1 MITMTERPRSV
12 TSGAD
17 QSTLRDRFNMSRE
30 SMQPL
35 TPEAKIRSYYSAL
48 REAYGPLRWWP
59 AKTPFE
65 VIVGAYL
72 TQNTSWKN
80 VEQALQNLRRE
91 RLLSVAGIR
100 RTSIGKLEQLLRP
113 SGYFRQKAARLK
125 NFVDYLDVR
134 HRGSLARMFRQPTM
148 KLRSELL
155 ALNGVGPETA
165 DSILLYAG
173 EHPIFVVD
181 AYTRRIFYR
190 HGILSYTA
198 KYDEMRG
205 LVERAFREN
214 EGTNANLTADFNE
227 LHALIVHVGKKH
239 CQKQPKCEGCPLQ
252 WSLPAIPSHAPVRG
266 QRLVTSD

>member
-1 MITMTERPRSV
+1 
-12 TSGAD
+12 
-17 QSTLRDRFNMSRE
+17 
-30 SMQPL
+30 L
-35 TPEAKIRSYYSAL
+35 TPEVRIRAFYSAL
-48 REAYGPLRWWP
+48 LQAYGPLRWWP

-72 TQNTSWKN
+72 TQNTSWNN
-80 VEQALQNLRRE
+80 VEQALKNLRRE

-100 RTSIGKLEQLLRP
+100 RTSRGKLEQLLRP
-113 SGYFRQKAARLK
+113 SGYFRQKAARLQ
-125 NFVDYLDVR
+125 NFVRYLDAR

-173 EHPIFVVD
+173 QHPIFVVD
-181 AYTRRIFYR
+181 AYTRRVFDR
-190 HGILSYTA
+190 HGILSDTA

-205 LVERAFREN
+205 LVERAFRQN
-214 EGTNANLTADFNE
+214 EGTNAKLTADFNE

-239 CQKQPKCEGCPLQ
+239 CQKRPTCDGCPLQ
-252 WSLPAIPSHAPVRG
+252 PFLPAIASNPPTAG
-266 QRLVTSD
+266 